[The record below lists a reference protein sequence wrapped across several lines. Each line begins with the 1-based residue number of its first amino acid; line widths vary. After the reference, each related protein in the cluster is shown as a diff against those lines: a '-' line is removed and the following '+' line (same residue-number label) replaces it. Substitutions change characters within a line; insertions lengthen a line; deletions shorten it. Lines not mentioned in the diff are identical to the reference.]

1 MLFYAFFGAFLD
13 IFLINLQKGI
23 ITQFIIIII
32 SQRSDFC
39 NNLAQF
45 SLEFLR
51 LKRPLLLTFF
61 ALRDIISTRKELL
74 ISTEEIS
81 L

>member
-45 SLEFLR
+45 SLEFLH

-61 ALRDIISTRKELL
+61 ALRDIISTRKQLL